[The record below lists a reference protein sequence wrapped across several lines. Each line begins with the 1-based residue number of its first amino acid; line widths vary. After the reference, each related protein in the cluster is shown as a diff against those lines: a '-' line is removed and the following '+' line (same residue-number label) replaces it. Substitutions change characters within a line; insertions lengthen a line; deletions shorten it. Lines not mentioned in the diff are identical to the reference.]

1 MDEHLF
7 DLLANP
13 EKTSNTSDKKNTL
26 PTIDDEII
34 RLINIK
40 LLETGKNLLIDK
52 SKFEKVIKYIISLN
66 NNS

>member
-13 EKTSNTSDKKNTL
+13 EKTSKISDKTSNL

-40 LLETGKNLLIDK
+40 LLETGKQIVFDK
-52 SKFEKVIKYIISLN
+52 SKFEKMVKYIISLK
-66 NNS
+66 

>member
-13 EKTSNTSDKKNTL
+13 ERTSNISDKKNTL

-40 LLETGKNLLIDK
+40 LLETGKQILFDK
-52 SKFEKVIKYIISLN
+52 SKFEKVVKYIISLK
-66 NNS
+66 